1 MSRARQREMANGSRD
16 VKNRTQKREKS
27 NTLAELKRKGTY
39 LVRQFSNPQGP
50 LLNREGKS
58 TPLALSARSW
68 GEAVPK
74 NSASTRRLAKKGT
87 ALLKRYHRQLKK
99 RREGLSP

>member
-58 TPLALSARSW
+58 TPLALSARSV
-68 GEAVPK
+68 GEPVPK
-74 NSASTRRLAKKGT
+74 NSASVRRLA
-87 ALLKRYHRQLKK
+87 HHC
-99 RREGLSP
+99 RRAGECPDERFPAVRGGR